1 LDRQEPKSLLI
12 TDCGSTTTKAILI
25 EKIDGEYR
33 QTFRGEAPT
42 TVEAPFDDVTI
53 GVLNSATEVEE
64 LSGRKIA
71 KDGGVN
77 RPDDGTGKNGVDLY
91 LSTSSAGGGL
101 QMSVAGVV
109 GNMTAQSARNAALG
123 AGAIVMDVLAIDD
136 GRKPYERIRRLRH
149 LRPDIVLLAGG
160 TDGGTKAHVVELAE
174 TILAA
179 DPRPRFG
186 VGFQLPVI
194 YAGNIEARE
203 DISTLLS
210 KTSSVECVSNIRP
223 TLEEER
229 PEEAR
234 EAIHEAFLQHVMSHA
249 PGYPKL
255 MEWTDS
261 DIMSTP
267 NAVGSIMR
275 TVAEQE
281 NISILGVDIGGA
293 TTDIFTVFWREDEKG
308 DRHSDYHRTV
318 SANLGMSYSICNVLL
333 ETGIDNIM
341 RWLPFPME
349 GAEIKNRLRNK
360 MIRPTT
366 IPQSLEDL
374 LVEHAVA
381 REALRLALNHHKKLA
396 TGLMGIA
403 REGDLSDMG
412 GGVSGPRTVVD
423 MMELKMAIG
432 SGGVLSHAPTRAQA
446 AHMMLDAWQLE
457 GITFITVDSIFM
469 MPHLGVFSQVLP
481 EGATQVF
488 KRDCLL
494 YLGTAIAPAGQSKKI
509 GDHVAEIVLE
519 MPGGTENVDLRYG
532 DLKVLPL
539 DVGQEAQVMIKPGRR
554 FDVGEGKGK
563 EISRR
568 VIGGLVGVIID
579 GRGRPLPFAAE
590 TEEQVKRNQMALEAF
605 GLSWK

>member
-1 LDRQEPKSLLI
+1 MASSEPKSLLI

-25 EKIDGEYR
+25 EKKGDEYR
-33 QTFRGEAPT
+33 QTFRGEAPS

-53 GVLNSATEVEE
+53 GVINSATEVEE
-64 LSGRKIA
+64 LSGRKLVR
-71 KDGGVN
+71 DGGVN

-109 GNMTAQSARNAALG
+109 GSMTAQSARNAALG
-123 AGAIVMDVLAIDD
+123 AGAIVMDVLSVDD
-136 GRKPYERIRRLRH
+136 GKKPYERIKRLRA

-179 DPRPRFG
+179 DPKPRFG
-186 VGFQLPVI
+186 SGFQLPVI
-194 YAGNIEARE
+194 YAGNIDARKDVTE
-203 DISTLLS
+203 LLS
-210 KTSSVECVSNIRP
+210 KMTTVECVDNIRP
-223 TLEEER
+223 TLEEEK
-229 PEEAR
+229 PERAR
-234 EAIHEAFLQHVMSHA
+234 EAIHEAFLEHVMSHA

-255 MEWTDS
+255 MEWCDH

-267 NAVGSIMR
+267 NAVGQIMR

-281 NISILGVDIGGA
+281 DISILGVDIGGA
-293 TTDIFTVFWREDEKG
+293 TTDIFSVFWREDDIGNREN
-308 DRHSDYHRTV
+308 DYHRTV

-333 ETGIDNIM
+333 EAGIENIM
-341 RWLPFPME
+341 RWLPFEMDA
-349 GAEIKNRLRNK
+349 AEIKNRLRNK

-381 REALRLALNHHKKLA
+381 REALRLALIHHKELA
-396 TGLMGIA
+396 TSLMGIA
-403 REGDLSDMG
+403 HEGDISDLG
-412 GGVSGPRTVVD
+412 GGKTGPQTVVD

-446 AHMMLDAWQLE
+446 AHMLLDAWQLE
-457 GITFITVDSIFM
+457 GVTLITVDSIFM
-469 MPHLGVFSQVLP
+469 MPHLGVLSQVLP
-481 EGATQVF
+481 EGAAQVF

-494 YLGTAIAPAGQSKKI
+494 YLGTSIVPVGEAKREGN
-509 GDHVAEIVLE
+509 HVAEIIIE
-519 MPGGTENVDLRYG
+519 MPKGREKIDLKYG
-532 DLKVLPL
+532 DLKVIPL
-539 DVGQEAQVMIKPGRR
+539 DVGEEAQAVIKPGRR
-554 FDVGEGKGK
+554 FDVGGGKGK
-563 EISRR
+563 DVSRR
-568 VIGGLVGVIID
+568 LMGGLVGIIID
-579 GRGRPLPFAAE
+579 GRGRPLPFADDAAE
-590 TEEQVKRNQMALEAF
+590 QIKKNQNALEAF